1 MREPKYKIGDIVS
14 YEEEE
19 PTGSFDYL
27 WGYRGQKIIGTV
39 ENIRIHKRENEEKIY
54 YYISEYK
61 DIEENKLK
69 KEKNG

>member
-27 WGYRGQKIIGTV
+27 WGLIGV
-39 ENIRIHKRENEEKIY
+39 
-54 YYISEYK
+54 
-61 DIEENKLK
+61 K
-69 KEKNG
+69 K